1 MWVAILNG
9 VTYITSGQILNGG
22 QPPWGSEVP
31 LIYQAAEKFSHVGAG
46 YLVTKSDTCVWLPTS
61 QECGTQ
67 KKAPVFDFCHILAC
81 ERPRKGLQAL
91 SPKAEGKARSRF

>member
-9 VTYITSGQILNGG
+9 VSYITLGQILKGG

-46 YLVTKSDTCVWLPTS
+46 NLVTKSDTCIQLLTS

-67 KKAPVFDFCHILAC
+67 KRAPVSDSCHILAC

-91 SPKAEGKARSRF
+91 SPRAEGKARSRF